1 MARIKP
7 LRIRLSDDERAA
19 LDAEAERHHLPTATW
34 ARMALMS
41 MVAVSSRTPILLR
54 PASTAY
60 LTAAGEDLDRE
71 ADQLGVPPRQPGE
84 ADSDLRQRICDKYAA
99 WRREG

>member
-34 ARMALMS
+34 ARSVLLS
-41 MVAVSSRTPILLR
+41 RVSTVSRAPVHLTRNGSTLCGVPLAGNLR
-54 PASTAY
+54 TEDASEATCPDC
-60 LTAAGEDLDRE
+60 LFAAG
-71 ADQLGVPPRQPGE
+71 
-84 ADSDLRQRICDKYAA
+84 
-99 WRREG
+99 RREG